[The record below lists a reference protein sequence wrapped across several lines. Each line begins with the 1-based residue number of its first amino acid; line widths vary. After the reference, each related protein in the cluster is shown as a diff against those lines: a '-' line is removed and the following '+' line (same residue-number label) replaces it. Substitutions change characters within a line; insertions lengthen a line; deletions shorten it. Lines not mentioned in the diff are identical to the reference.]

1 MGSATDLDSLS
12 KACEAGSE
20 EACELLRRKRM
31 AGFKDGGLLA
41 DASRTWRME
50 SDYPEFEKGVAN
62 RLSKERVPEAVVEE
76 QFNYSPLQRGY
87 AEGGEVGNFMDE
99 TGSMLA
105 PEVPLNFEDEM
116 GDEMMLEDDMMMEE
130 ESGLTTEQER
140 VLAEAMS
147 DYPELEDIL
156 DTLGSTMGT
165 GEFIGEG
172 SVEGPGTETSD
183 SIPAQLSDGEFVF
196 TAKSVKQLG
205 VDKLRKMMA
214 KAEEDYDEADA
225 EQEFAQMGDEG
236 FASGG
241 LLTKPKYGSYEKG
254 GRVKTSDL
262 GFGKGK
268 EYTKR
273 QINFYRKQF
282 GSGFMEKVVPIGNGL
297 YKIKGLKHGG
307 SVSKDYGL
315 LDIAKESVD
324 SHYNRNQTKETLG
337 QTVTRKAK
345 GLGQKAIDI
354 MDKVLGPPVD
364 RVIDAWNTPSSSIDT
379 DTDYEGI
386 ARMKAEQEF
395 IDRNRAEQ
403 LAQMKADSILDRKG
417 KIN

>member
-1 MGSATDLDSLS
+1 MSSATDLDSLS
-12 KACEAGSE
+12 KACEAGSA

-130 ESGLTTEQER
+130 ESGLTGEQEE
-140 VLAEAMS
+140 VLGQAMS
-147 DYPELEDIL
+147 DYPELEEILDIL
-156 DTLGSTMGT
+156 GSGMGT

-196 TAKSVKQLG
+196 TAKAVKQLG

-307 SVSKDYGL
+307 SV
-315 LDIAKESVD
+315 D

-337 QTVTRKAK
+337 Q
-345 GLGQKAIDI
+345 KAIRI
-354 MDKVLGPPVD
+354 GKAALENTLGKGIDKMA
-364 RVIDAWNTPSSSIDT
+364 DAWNTPSHSMADPVGYERELRQRALQREEEEIASAEAALNARARAKPSSLLDT
-379 DTDYEGI
+379 
-386 ARMKAEQEF
+386 KQ
-395 IDRNRAEQ
+395 
-403 LAQMKADSILDRKG
+403 
-417 KIN
+417 

>member
-1 MGSATDLDSLS
+1 MGSATDLDLLS
-12 KACEAGSE
+12 KACEAGSA

-130 ESGLTTEQER
+130 ESGLTAEQEE
-140 VLAEAMS
+140 VLGQAMS
-147 DYPELEDIL
+147 DYPELVEILDIL
-156 DTLGSTMGT
+156 GSGAGT

-196 TAKSVKQLG
+196 TAKAVKQLG

-214 KAEEDYDEADA
+214 KAEEDYDDSDA
-225 EQEFAQMGDEG
+225 EQMIAQMGDEG
-236 FASGG
+236 FAAGG
-241 LLTKPKYGSYEKG
+241 LLTKPEYGSYASG
-254 GRVKTSDL
+254 GEIRGVPIKEIGLFSDRLFEGQDFSL
-262 GFGKGK
+262 GQIISMSRKKRFGKDFLDRV
-268 EYTKR
+268 TK
-273 QINFYRKQF
+273 
-282 GSGFMEKVVPIGNGL
+282 IGNTGR
-297 YKIKGLKHGG
+297 YRVKGLKHGG
-307 SVSKDYGL
+307 T
-315 LDIAKESVD
+315 VD

-337 QTVTRKAK
+337 Q
-345 GLGQKAIDI
+345 KAIRI
-354 MDKVLGPPVD
+354 GMNALNMIDKPRASLAAGVD
-364 RVIDAWNTPSSSIDT
+364 RAIDAWNTPSNSIDP

-395 IDRNRAEQ
+395 IDRHRAAQ
-403 LAQMKADSILDRKG
+403 SAQMKADSILDRKG
-417 KIN
+417 KMN